1 MEIPYETL
9 VNWHKR
15 GIITHTYVTES
26 GRYMFHPKLKD
37 FYYGNE
43 EFQYTN
49 FDSVVRLLE
58 EEIKYI
64 EGTVKHYVS
73 NKGNIYME
81 MSTGILKRKKLNK
94 VAGYYYCGITYKDG
108 EKSYNISKRVH
119 RLVAY
124 YFCKNKENLQI
135 VGHKDNDKTNNHYTN
150 LYWTTISENTKK
162 AVVDGLLVNDIGI
175 EDSQSIPIAM
185 YKNSGEL
192 IGVYGSISEA
202 SRCIEGFGKSS
213 IAKNLDRVKK
223 GIKGYYFKSIS
234 KQFYL
239 ENSEIQKVKTKVPV
253 MSKKRRKFKIY
264 DMKMNF
270 LEYSDNQ
277 KETALKYGVN
287 QARISSVLRGKTPNN
302 DVEGKIKVELVK

>member
-1 MEIPYETL
+1 MGIPYGTL
-9 VNWHKR
+9 VNWHRR

-26 GRYMFHPKLKD
+26 GRYMFHPDLKD
-37 FYYGNE
+37 FYYGDD

-49 FDSVVRLLE
+49 FDSVERLLE

-64 EGTVKHYVS
+64 EGTNKHYVS
-73 NKGNIYME
+73 NKGNIYMG
-81 MSTGILKRKKLNK
+81 MSTGVLKRKKLTK
-94 VAGYYYCGITYKDG
+94 IAGYYYCGITYKDG
-108 EKSYNISKRVH
+108 EKSYNTTKRVH
-119 RLVAY
+119 RIVAH

-150 LYWTTISENTKK
+150 LYWTTTSENTQK
-162 AVVDGLLVNDIGI
+162 AVDDGLLVNDMGI

-213 IAKNLDRVKK
+213 IVGNLDKAKK

-239 ENSEIQKVKTKVPV
+239 KNSEIQKFKMKVPV
-253 MSKKRRKFKIY
+253 MSKKRREFKIY
-264 DMKMNF
+264 DIEMNL
-270 LEYSDNQ
+270 LENSDNQ

-287 QARISSVLRGKTPNN
+287 QSRISTVLRGKTPSN
-302 DVEGKIKVELVK
+302 DVEGKIRVELIE